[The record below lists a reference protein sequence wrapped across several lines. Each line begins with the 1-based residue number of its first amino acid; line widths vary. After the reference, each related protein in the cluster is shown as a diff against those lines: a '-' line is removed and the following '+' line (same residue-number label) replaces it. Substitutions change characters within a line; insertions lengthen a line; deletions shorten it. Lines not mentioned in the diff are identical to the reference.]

1 MDQKIR
7 IRTFGMIAEEI
18 GQSEL
23 VLDQL
28 DSTERLKEFLYSQF
42 PKLQS
47 MKFSIA
53 VNQQLAQGDEKIP
66 EGAEVAL
73 LPPFSGG

>member
-1 MDQKIR
+1 MNQKIR

-18 GQSEL
+18 GQAEL

-28 DSTERLKEFLYSQF
+28 DSTERLKEFLFGHY
-42 PKLQS
+42 PNLRS

-53 VNQQLAQGDEKIP
+53 VNQQLTQGDEKIP